1 MKYCTHCGNQLLD
14 EAIVCPKCGCAVD
27 PVARSFAPSEPDVP
41 STGMNVLAFF
51 LPLIGLILYLTEK
64 DKTPVK
70 AKAMGKW
77 ALIGFCVGIGVY
89 IFLNVLTV
97 VFFMAMDA
105 AAVIPIL

>member
-1 MKYCTHCGNQLLD
+1 MKYCSHCGNQLLD
-14 EAIVCPKCGCAVD
+14 AAIVCPHCGCAVV
-27 PVARSFAPSEPDVP
+27 PMGRGVAAAEPDIP
-41 STGMNVLAFF
+41 STGLNILAFLF
-51 LPLIGLILYLTEK
+51 PLIGLILYLTEK

-89 IFLNVLTV
+89 ILLNVLTV